1 MTISIN
7 IGCLGSNI
15 SLFTNKGSYFL
26 KKKYMEAKSIKFYSA
41 FSL

>member
-1 MTISIN
+1 MTIS

-15 SLFTNKGSYFL
+15 GLFTNKGSYFL

-41 FSL
+41 SSL